1 MPILRVVVEGE
12 TGNREL
18 TDEHTETTMCS
29 HWGHCVFQERLLAL
43 LSVRHRA
50 WLSWENEQLCH
61 DLVFR
66 GSCMLREGRP

>member
-50 WLSWENEQLCH
+50 WPSWEMSSSAMTC
-61 DLVFR
+61 V
-66 GSCMLREGRP
+66 LRFLHAP